1 MCPCLVNKHYKVI
14 YKAELTV
21 QQDEM
26 PQPPPPPKFGAGTD
40 PLPEPDEQLK
50 ADITFFTLELPH
62 LGHSVLC
69 ASG

>member
-1 MCPCLVNKHYKVI
+1 
-14 YKAELTV
+14 
-21 QQDEM
+21 M

-50 ADITFFTLELPH
+50 PDITFLTLALPH
-62 LGHSVLC
+62 FGHLVFF